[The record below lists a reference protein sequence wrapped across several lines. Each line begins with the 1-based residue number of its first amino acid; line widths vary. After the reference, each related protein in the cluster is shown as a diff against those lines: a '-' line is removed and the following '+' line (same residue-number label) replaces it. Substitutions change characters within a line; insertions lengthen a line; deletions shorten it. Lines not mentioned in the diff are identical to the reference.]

1 MINKNDDWKYG
12 NEKWDFVMS
21 WADEDV
27 GRISTKINNEIKVLG
42 LKEKNFL
49 SQLGIAINDDNDII
63 LENSVLSDEDQLWKK
78 IPEMENNYFKLK
90 NKKYPSKFLTA
101 LHHQKLT
108 VEGMHV

>member
-1 MINKNDDWKYG
+1 
-12 NEKWDFVMS
+12 MS

-27 GRISTKINNEIKVLG
+27 GRLSTKINNEIKVLG

-49 SQLGIAINDDNDII
+49 SQLGIAINDNNDII

-90 NKKYPSKFLTA
+90 NKKYPICLF
-101 LHHQKLT
+101 LHHVGTYLRGGTKVGILG
-108 VEGMHV
+108 VFALLKS